1 MGFTEGRHSD
11 SPEKR
16 LRTKQSLSTP
26 EKCPGVRGFGEV
38 GTGTGSG
45 KEMPQKRNAEF
56 SGPLVTE
63 PDRED
68 RA

>member
-26 EKCPGVRGFGEV
+26 EKCPGVRGFWG
-38 GTGTGSG
+38 GGDGNWLS